1 MLNKD
6 CEYFGGGHCLCDVCQ
21 SMRKTLEELANL
33 KTEDIL
39 EKAEAKT
46 LYAEM
51 KAALEETKHQ
61 NC

>member
-1 MLNKD
+1 MNTS
-6 CEYFGGGHCLCDVCQ
+6 GGHCLCDVCQ